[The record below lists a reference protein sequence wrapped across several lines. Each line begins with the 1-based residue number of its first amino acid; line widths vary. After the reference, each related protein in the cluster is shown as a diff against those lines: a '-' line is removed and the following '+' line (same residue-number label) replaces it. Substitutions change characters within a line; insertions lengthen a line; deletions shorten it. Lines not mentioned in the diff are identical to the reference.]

1 MQLGLAAAGPLV
13 DGLRL
18 ADGPAHLPNREAPP
32 VWLQWLPR
40 RVYVQKHTR
49 HCALWLYS
57 LFFVVQLLWAVW
69 SLVHNVAAVHA
80 LVDSLTARLDLLF
93 TLVAPRLWAQVHP
106 NLPQPYGHGTRTLT
120 SWLNP
125 NQVRPNPN
133 QLAEP

>member
-57 LFFVVQLLWAVW
+57 LFFVVQ
-69 SLVHNVAAVHA
+69 
-80 LVDSLTARLDLLF
+80 ARGRGR
-93 TLVAPRLWAQVHP
+93 VRGRVRGRRASSPR
-106 NLPQPYGHGTRTLT
+106 RK
-120 SWLNP
+120 S
-125 NQVRPNPN
+125 
-133 QLAEP
+133 

>member
-1 MQLGLAAAGPLV
+1 M
-13 DGLRL
+13 
-18 ADGPAHLPNREAPP
+18 
-32 VWLQWLPR
+32 WLQWLPR

-93 TLVAPRLWAQVHP
+93 TPTP
-106 NLPQPYGHGTRTLT
+106 TLT
-120 SWLNP
+120 LTLTLALTLTLTLTRRASTCSSP
-125 NQVRPNPN
+125 SSRRACGPRCTPTYPNPT
-133 QLAEP
+133 ATAPEP